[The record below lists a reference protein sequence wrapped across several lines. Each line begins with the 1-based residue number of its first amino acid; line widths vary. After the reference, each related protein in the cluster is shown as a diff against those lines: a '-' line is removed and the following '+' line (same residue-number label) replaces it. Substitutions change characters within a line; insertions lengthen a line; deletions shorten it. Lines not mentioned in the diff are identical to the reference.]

1 VPLDISLVQL
11 IEGLLLLLGGGL
23 PELTSLGEG
32 LLVRETLL
40 LLQTLGS
47 CSVEVDV
54 GSNDSGW
61 LTSLVL
67 GFLFNLG

>member
-1 VPLDISLVQL
+1 VPLDICLVQL
-11 IEGLLLLLGGGL
+11 IEGLLLFLGGGL
-23 PELTSLGEG
+23 PELTGLGEG

-54 GSNDSGW
+54 GSNDSRW

>member
-1 VPLDISLVQL
+1 MSLDIGLVQL
-11 IEGLLLLLGGGL
+11 IEGLFLLLGGGL
-23 PELTSLGEG
+23 PELTGLGEG

>member
-1 VPLDISLVQL
+1 VPLDIGLVQL

-47 CSVEVDV
+47 CSVEVDI

>member
-1 VPLDISLVQL
+1 VPLDICLVQL

-23 PELTSLGEG
+23 PELAGLGES
-32 LLVRETLL
+32 LLVRETLF

-47 CSVEVDV
+47 CSVVVDV

-61 LTSLVL
+61 LTCLVL

>member
-1 VPLDISLVQL
+1 VPLDICLVQL

-23 PELTSLGEG
+23 PELTGLGEG
-32 LLVRETLL
+32 LLVRETLF

>member
-1 VPLDISLVQL
+1 VPLDICLVQL

-23 PELTSLGEG
+23 PELTGLGEG

-67 GFLFNLG
+67 RFLFNLG

>member
-1 VPLDISLVQL
+1 VSLDIGLVQL

-23 PELTSLGEG
+23 PELTGLGEG

-47 CSVEVDV
+47 CSVEVDI

>member
-1 VPLDISLVQL
+1 VSLDICLVQL

>member
-1 VPLDISLVQL
+1 VSLDICLVQL

-23 PELTSLGEG
+23 PELTGLREG

>member
-1 VPLDISLVQL
+1 VPLDICLVQL

-23 PELTSLGEG
+23 PELTGLSEG